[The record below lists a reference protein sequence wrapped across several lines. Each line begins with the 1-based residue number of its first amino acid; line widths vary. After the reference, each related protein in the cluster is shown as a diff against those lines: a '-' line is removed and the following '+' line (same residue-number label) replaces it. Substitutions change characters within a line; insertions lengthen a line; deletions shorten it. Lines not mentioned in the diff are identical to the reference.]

1 MVKDIIYLDGV
12 DRSDHTITMSK
23 VTVATKKTI
32 PTFSKFD
39 PEEGQKIYIPSYV
52 NVPKTKFR
60 EYIKSKSVRLTTN
73 LDEADI
79 VVIDDD
85 FNYFLKHETTRLY
98 SYMYST
104 KEFVELL
111 EPLRPDI
118 TGMFKDYPH
127 PYFLVHN
134 QVNRYFDDILPDIQ
148 TRYSPAK
155 AFDDPERAEKLL
167 SKVIVNSTDLMESM
181 QKDETVIDRDYYK
194 QLDNM
199 LKSSDADNHVVA
211 MEIMANSNY
220 TKSCV
225 YLMIL
230 IMDNYIAIDT
240 SRTKRHVN
248 FKSLLNYLNLNP
260 GHLHVDI
267 NKIIYFMS
275 ERELLT
281 IETLDILR
289 DEVLQDSLYVQ
300 HFKAGNGDLLYPI
313 EVALD
318 VEPIRKINN
327 NKPYTFKTTY
337 GRKN

>member
-1 MVKDIIYLDGV
+1 
-12 DRSDHTITMSK
+12 
-23 VTVATKKTI
+23 
-32 PTFSKFD
+32 
-39 PEEGQKIYIPSYV
+39 
-52 NVPKTKFR
+52 
-60 EYIKSKSVRLTTN
+60 
-73 LDEADI
+73 
-79 VVIDDD
+79 
-85 FNYFLKHETTRLY
+85 
-98 SYMYST
+98 
-104 KEFVELL
+104 
-111 EPLRPDI
+111 
-118 TGMFKDYPH
+118 
-127 PYFLVHN
+127 
-134 QVNRYFDDILPDIQ
+134 
-148 TRYSPAK
+148 
-155 AFDDPERAEKLL
+155 
-167 SKVIVNSTDLMESM
+167 
-181 QKDETVIDRDYYK
+181 
-194 QLDNM
+194 M

-225 YLMIL
+225 YLMML
-230 IMDNYIAIDT
+230 IMNNYIAIDT

-260 GHLHVDI
+260 GNLHVDI
-267 NKIIYFMS
+267 NKIIYFMA

-337 GRKN
+337 GREN